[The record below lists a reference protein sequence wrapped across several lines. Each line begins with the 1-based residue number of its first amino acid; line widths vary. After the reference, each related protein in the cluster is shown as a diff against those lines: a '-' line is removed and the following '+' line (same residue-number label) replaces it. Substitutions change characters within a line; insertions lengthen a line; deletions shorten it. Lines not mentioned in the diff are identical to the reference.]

1 MHGRPKLRGVA
12 STLTHW
18 EPPRR
23 NRNRTL
29 NRIQK
34 IECEVTID
42 GVIESHGG
50 RRAFTGPKRLLEQV
64 IKTFI
69 AARHLELVR
78 WLNAKRESV
87 AREVAD
93 GYRGWKS
100 KLEPCNSS
108 ENEES

>member
-1 MHGRPKLRGVA
+1 MKNV
-12 STLTHW
+12 
-18 EPPRR
+18 
-23 NRNRTL
+23 
-29 NRIQK
+29 
-34 IECEVTID
+34 
-42 GVIESHGG
+42 
-50 RRAFTGPKRLLEQV
+50 LEQL

-93 GYRGWKS
+93 GYHGWKS